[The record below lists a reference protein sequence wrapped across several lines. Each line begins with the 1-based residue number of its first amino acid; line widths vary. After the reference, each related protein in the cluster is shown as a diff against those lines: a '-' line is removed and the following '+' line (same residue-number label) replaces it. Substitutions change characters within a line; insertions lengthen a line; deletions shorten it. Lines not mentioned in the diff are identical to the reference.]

1 MLFLPSPEFT
11 SFTKIVSAIPGVN
24 CTNGTLYMPFWNP
37 SLYPY
42 PELCRPA
49 SLTCTQL
56 IPLLPSLTLNLDG
69 DAFTIPAAGLCIE
82 VNGEAVVPI

>member
-1 MLFLPSPEFT
+1 MLYLPTPEYT

-24 CTNGTLYMPFWNP
+24 CTGGTFPWSP
-37 SLYPY
+37 SLYPL
-42 PELCRPA
+42 PELCRAA

-82 VNGEAVVPI
+82 VNGEAAIPI